1 MSKKACFRVTGN
13 RGLATG
19 IRPNHDIPE
28 LKSPTLMNGSGSPIP
43 EAADLRVGKNSL
55 SRVGRSGGARSRN
68 LSGKPLEDSGNAPD
82 SGQRKP
88 PPGRSAI
95 VSGLSL
101 RLAPP
106 ERSLRRRRCLS
117 PHSPSGPIQILDIPS
132 GEPTLPASSVSRE
145 TARKRE
151 KIRRGNTLSL
161 SLSLLLSLVSLL
173 SKGKGILSSTFSVSM
188 RRGGKKSHLFSI
200 LL

>member
-28 LKSPTLMNGSGSPIP
+28 TKSPTLMNVSGSPIP

-106 ERSLRRRRCLS
+106 ERSLRRRRRRRRCLS

-151 KIRRGNTLSL
+151 KIRRENTLSL
-161 SLSLLLSLVSLL
+161 SSSL
-173 SKGKGILSSTFSVSM
+173 
-188 RRGGKKSHLFSI
+188 
-200 LL
+200 